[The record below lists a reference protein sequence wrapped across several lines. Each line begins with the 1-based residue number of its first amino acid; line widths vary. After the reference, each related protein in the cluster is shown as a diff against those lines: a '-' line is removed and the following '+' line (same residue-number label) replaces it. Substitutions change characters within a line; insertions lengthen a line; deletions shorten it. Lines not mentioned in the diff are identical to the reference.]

1 MTDAPTR
8 VGIVNPLP
16 SALAHYEAALETR
29 LASAGADVVRL
40 PSVSIEGRGRDRAAA
55 AATSLVQRRR
65 STEERMDRLLVTW
78 PVFGHLDLFLR
89 LRPRTHR
96 LTVVMHDPEPLRPQF
111 GTSRSASTVARTWSG
126 GGEWMVHSVGAAQ
139 AMQRRGLTAQT
150 CLPLPMLEPSDQ
162 WRSSGTVLVLGQY
175 KQARDLDL
183 LRILAPGLRR
193 LGLRPVIRGRDWPL
207 VEGWDVRA
215 EHLSEDAFDEA
226 IVQAACVLLPYRLL
240 FQSDVATRAA
250 ERGVPV
256 VGPASSNVPDL
267 YGADWPG
274 AVPTGATATE
284 WLSRAAA
291 VSAWES
297 ADVLR
302 RAAQQFTLGE
312 SAWRSWL
319 ESGR

>member
-1 MTDAPTR
+1 MTVARTS

-16 SALAHYEAALETR
+16 SALAHYGAALEAR
-29 LASAGADVVRL
+29 LTSAGADVVRL
-40 PSVSIEGRGRDRAAA
+40 PSVSIEGGGRDRAAA
-55 AATSLVQRRR
+55 AISSLAQRRR
-65 STEERMDRLLVTW
+65 QTEERLDRLLVTW

-111 GTSRSASTVARTWSG
+111 GTSRTASTVARTWSG
-126 GGEWMVHSVGAAQ
+126 GGDWMVHSVGAAQ
-139 AMQRRGLTAQT
+139 AMQRRGLTAET
-150 CLPLPMLEPSDQ
+150 CLPLPMLEPSGQ
-162 WRSSGTVLVLGQY
+162 WRSGGTVLVLGQY
-175 KQARDLDL
+175 KQARDLAL
-183 LRILAPGLRR
+183 LRLLAPGLRT
-193 LGLRPVIRGRDWPL
+193 LGLRPVIRGRGWPL

-215 EHLSEDAFDEA
+215 EFLDENAFDEA

-240 FQSDVATRAA
+240 FQSDVAARAA

-274 AVPTGATATE
+274 AVPTGATE
-284 WLSRAAA
+284 SDWLSRTAA
-291 VSAWES
+291 VSAWEPV
-297 ADVLR
+297 DVLR
-302 RAAQQFTLGE
+302 RAAQQFKLGE

-319 ESGR
+319 DSGR

>member
-1 MTDAPTR
+1 MTSARTR

-55 AATSLVQRRR
+55 AVNSLVQRRP
-65 STEERMDRLLVTW
+65 STEQRMDRILVTW

-89 LRPRTHR
+89 LRPRAHR

-111 GTSRSASTVARTWSG
+111 GTSRSASTLARTWSG
-126 GGEWMVHSVGAAQ
+126 GGDWMVHSVGAAR
-139 AMQRRGLTAQT
+139 AMQGRGLTAET
-150 CLPLPMLEPSDQ
+150 CLPLPMLEPSGQ
-162 WRSSGTVLVLGQY
+162 WRGGATVLVLGQY

-183 LRILAPGLRR
+183 LRMLAPGLRR
-193 LGLRPVIRGRDWPL
+193 LGLHPVIRGRGWPP
-207 VEGWDVRA
+207 VEGWHVRA
-215 EHLSEDAFDEA
+215 EYLSEDAFDEA
-226 IVQAACVLLPYRLL
+226 IAQAACVLLPYRLL

-267 YGADWPG
+267 YGASWPG
-274 AVPTGATATE
+274 AVPTGSPASE

-291 VSAWES
+291 VSVWEP

-302 RAAQQFTLGE
+302 RAAEQFALGE
-312 SAWRSWL
+312 SGWRSWL
-319 ESGR
+319 DSGR